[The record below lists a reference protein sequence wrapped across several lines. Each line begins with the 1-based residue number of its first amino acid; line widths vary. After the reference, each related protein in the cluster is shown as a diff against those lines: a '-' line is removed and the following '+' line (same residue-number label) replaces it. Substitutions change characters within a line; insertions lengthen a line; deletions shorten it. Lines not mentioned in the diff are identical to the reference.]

1 MCPDAAPGPRRNLKL
16 TLEYDG
22 TGLAGW
28 QRQKDRPSVQGRLE
42 EALNR
47 LTREQVTVI
56 AAGRTDAGVHA
67 SGQVVH
73 FRTASRLTPAEIQ
86 RGGNAL
92 LPPQIAI
99 VSAEEAAPDFHARYH
114 AVSKIYTYD
123 LYTHPVRSV
132 RFRNYSW
139 HVPAKLDVPAMD
151 RALKYLLGEHDFASF
166 RSVGSTPKTTV
177 RQILTADIS
186 ALPGDRIRIT
196 LQGTGFLRHMVRAI
210 VGTLVEV
217 GRLKMTPVEFEAVL
231 RARDR
236 SAAGVTAP
244 AQGLCLRAVHY

>member
-1 MCPDAAPGPRRNLKL
+1 MSLDAAIDPRRNLKL

-47 LTREQVTVI
+47 LTGEKVIVI

-67 SGQVVH
+67 SGQVAH
-73 FRTASRLTPAEIQ
+73 FRTASRLTLEEIQ

-92 LPPQIAI
+92 LPAQIAI
-99 VSAEEAAPDFHARYH
+99 VSVEEAAPDFHARYH
-114 AVSKIYTYD
+114 AMSKTYTYD
-123 LYTHPVRSV
+123 LYTHPVRPV

-139 HVPAKLDVPAMD
+139 HVPAELDLAAMD
-151 RALKYLLGEHDFASF
+151 RALKCLVGEHDFASF

-177 RQILTADIS
+177 RRILTADIS
-186 ALPGDRIRIT
+186 TLPGDRIRIT

-210 VGTLVEV
+210 VGTLVKV
-217 GRLKMTPVEFEAVL
+217 GRSKMSPAEFEAVL